1 LVFTHETESLTTVVR
16 GVVWLQL
23 VRNMR
28 ANMDF
33 IRQKEEE
40 QNNMIDSPRRVKD
53 SGKRGSRIGSKPARV
68 KCILS

>member
-1 LVFTHETESLTTVVR
+1 
-16 GVVWLQL
+16 
-23 VRNMR
+23 MR